1 VSQPS
6 LRRTLL
12 SWLIPPLLLVM
23 VLGSYASFEYSYR
36 AATRAFD
43 QSLIDTAM
51 ALGGHIRMHGSAA
64 TIEISAATD
73 QIVRSDQFDKIYYVV
88 RDGNGN
94 TLAGDGELA
103 ALLVDTGGKD
113 DQPTFDAT
121 FLGKPVRAAVVR
133 IRCGDADCLIAVAET
148 TVKRINERN
157 RTLAVIVFPEIIL
170 MVVALAFVWVGVG
183 RGIQPLARLS
193 EEIRLRSPTE
203 LVPFESDKVLQDA
216 RAIVTELNSLFERVN
231 ESSANQKRFTANAAH
246 QLRTPLAVL
255 QTHLELALMQPSSPA
270 LKEHI
275 EHAHAATVRSS
286 RLTNQLLT
294 LARVEPSG
302 KAAIAAETVDLQT
315 VAEGL
320 ANEFVHRALG
330 RGVDLGFELAS
341 APITGDGFMLHEALT
356 NSVLNAIEYGRE
368 NGRITVR
375 TGIASERAFL
385 EVEDDG
391 PGIPVVERER
401 VLERF
406 YRMPGTT
413 GVGSGLGLSI
423 VREIVQQHRGTLAIL
438 DGEAGRGC
446 RVRMEFP
453 VAASNL

>member
-12 SWLIPPLLLVM
+12 SWLIPPLLFVL
-23 VLGSYASFEYSYR
+23 VLGSYVSFDYSYR

-43 QSLIDTAM
+43 QSLVDTAM
-51 ALGGHIRMHGSAA
+51 GLGGHIRAHGEGVSIDI
-64 TIEISAATD
+64 TAATD
-73 QIVRSDQFDKIYYVV
+73 QIIRTDQFDEIFYVV
-88 RDGNGN
+88 RDGYGRI
-94 TLAGDGELA
+94 LAGDRELS
-103 ALLVDTGGKD
+103 ALLVDAGG
-113 DQPTFDAT
+113 QNGPLTFDAT
-121 FLGKPVRAAVVR
+121 YLGKPVRAAVVR
-133 IRCGDADCLIAVAET
+133 MRCGDADCLIAVAET
-148 TVKRINERN
+148 TVKRTQERN
-157 RTLAVIVFPEIIL
+157 RTLAVIVVPEIIL

-183 RGIQPLARLS
+183 RGIQPLERLS

-203 LVPFESDKVLQDA
+203 LEPFETDKVLQDA
-216 RAIVTELNSLFERVN
+216 RAIVVELNSLFERVN

-255 QTHLELALMQPSSPA
+255 QTHLELALMQPASKV
-270 LKEHI
+270 LKEHL

-302 KAAIAAETVDLQT
+302 KAAIAADTVDLRT

-341 APITGDGFMLHEALT
+341 APITGDAFMLNEALT
-356 NSVLNAIEYGRE
+356 NAVLNAIEYGRE
-368 NGRITVR
+368 NGRVTVR
-375 TGIASERAFL
+375 TGVAAGRSFL

-391 PGIPVVERER
+391 PGIPVTERDR

-406 YRMPGTT
+406 YRMQGTT

-423 VREIVQQHRGTLAIL
+423 VREIVQQHRGTVAIL

-453 VAASNL
+453 TVSPKS